1 MIFAVIDLG
10 TNTFNLL
17 IAKANSDKSFE
28 RIYNTKIPVKLG
40 EGTIN
45 QNFISD
51 IPFHRG
57 LNALANYKQLI
68 TEYQAEHTLAFA
80 TSAIRSATNGVDF
93 VKAAK
98 EKYGIEIKVID
109 GNEEAELI
117 YFGNRMVAKMTNDV
131 SLIMDIGGGST
142 EFILANNETIF
153 WKKSFLLG
161 ASRLLQKFKP
171 SDPITVKEIDEFN
184 QYLNTELKDLWG
196 NISKYQPKEL
206 IGSSGAFDSVVDL
219 ISAHFNTPAINEST
233 CEYEI
238 DIQQYNKI
246 STLIKASTLNERYSM
261 KGLIEMRADMMVIS
275 VLLIDIIIASP
286 FIQQFKATTF
296 SLKEGAM
303 HKYLGI
309 NSIRCK

>member
-17 IAKANSDKSFE
+17 IAKALPDNNFS
-28 RIYNTKIPVKLG
+28 RIFNTKIPVKLG

-57 LNALANYKQLI
+57 LNALTIYKQYI
-68 TEYQAEHTLAFA
+68 TEYKVDKIIAIA
-80 TSAIRSATNGVDF
+80 TSAIRSASNGRVF
-93 VKAAK
+93 VETVK
-98 EKYGIEIKVID
+98 EKLDIDITVID
-109 GNEEAELI
+109 GNQEAELI
-117 YFGNRMVAKMTNDV
+117 YFGNRMAAKMTDDV

-142 EFILANNETIF
+142 EFILANKNNIF
-153 WKKSFLLG
+153 WKKSYLLG

-171 SDPITVKEIDEFN
+171 SDPINEKEIKDFSN
-184 QYLNTELKDLWG
+184 YLNTELLDLWE
-196 NISKYQPKEL
+196 NISIYKPTEL
-206 IGSSGAFDSVVDL
+206 IGSSGAFDSVIDL
-219 ISAHFNTPAINEST
+219 IASHFNTISINENS
-233 CEYEI
+233 CEYQI
-238 DIQQYNKI
+238 DISHYHQI
-246 STLIKASTLNERYSM
+246 SKLIKASTLNERYSM

-275 VLLIDIIIASP
+275 VLLIDVIIASP
-286 FIQQFKATTF
+286 FIKKFRATTF

-309 NSIRCK
+309 DSIN